1 MRVDHPRHNDFPFQR
16 AIYLAAA
23 LLDPNVELLFRSHAH
38 NTSLSDG
45 NGGGTR
51 EPGLHGDHFFGGE
64 DGDGFCLYCRC
75 CVCSKHRI
83 EKDACR
89 KSPKVNHRAIIK
101 FPTALCSSRWV
112 IGNSG

>member
-1 MRVDHPRHNDFPFQR
+1 MNVRVDHPRHNDFPFQR

-51 EPGLHGDHFFGGE
+51 EPGLHGDHFLGGE

-101 FPTALCSSRWV
+101 SPTA
-112 IGNSG
+112 